1 MILPALPMIPG
12 FTISGVLPPFDAEQ
26 GPTNPGAMSPY
37 PAAMSEVATRFG
49 GSETRRAILRGLLE
63 YRAAVRAAGFVRGFQ
78 WLDGSFLED
87 VELVRRR
94 PPGDVDLV
102 TFAQRPKNFS
112 DDEWREFVGLRA
124 SLFDPQEAKS
134 LYRCDAYFVDLN
146 LKPEILVSYTRYWFG
161 LFSHQRAT
169 NLWKGML
176 EVPLDSDDLVAQGML
191 AEEDA

>member
-1 MILPALPMIPG
+1 
-12 FTISGVLPPFDAEQ
+12 
-26 GPTNPGAMSPY
+26 
-37 PAAMSEVATRFG
+37 MSEVATRFG

-94 PPGDVDLV
+94 PPADVDLV
-102 TFAQRPKNFS
+102 TFAQRPKNYS
-112 DDEWREFVGLRA
+112 DAEWREFVSLHA

-134 LYRCDAYFVDLN
+134 RYRCDAYFVDLS
-146 LKPEILVSYTRYWFG
+146 LKPELLVSYTRYWFG

-191 AEEDA
+191 AEEDT